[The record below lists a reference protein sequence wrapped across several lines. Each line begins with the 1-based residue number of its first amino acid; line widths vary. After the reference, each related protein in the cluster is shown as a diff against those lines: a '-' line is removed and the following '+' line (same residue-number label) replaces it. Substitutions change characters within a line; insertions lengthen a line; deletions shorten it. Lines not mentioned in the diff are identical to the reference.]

1 MKHILLDGEK
11 EIIERA
17 KNGDKAAF
25 GILVKH
31 YQKKAYSIAYGF
43 LGNREDALETAQ
55 DSFVKAYRA
64 MNRFDT
70 SFPFYP
76 WLYRIVKNTSLN
88 RIKKKKRRGESSL
101 DLIMDKGVD
110 FAGKEK
116 SPDYRATL
124 GELRQTLNAAL
135 ERVSASHREILTLR
149 HIQELSYTE
158 IADCLGIPK
167 GTVMSRLHGARNSL
181 KKALETT

>member
-1 MKHILLDGEK
+1 MKHIPLDDEK
-11 EIIERA
+11 KVVQSA
-17 KNGDKAAF
+17 KNGNKEAF
-25 GILVKH
+25 GVLVKH
-31 YQKKAYSIAYGF
+31 YQKRAYSIAYGF

-55 DSFVKAYRA
+55 DSFVKAFKA

-76 WLYRIVKNTSLN
+76 WFYRIVKNTCLN

-110 FAGKEK
+110 FEGKEK
-116 SPDYRATL
+116 APDHRASL
-124 GELRQTLNAAL
+124 GELRHTLNGAL
-135 ERVSASHREILTLR
+135 ERVSASHREIITLR